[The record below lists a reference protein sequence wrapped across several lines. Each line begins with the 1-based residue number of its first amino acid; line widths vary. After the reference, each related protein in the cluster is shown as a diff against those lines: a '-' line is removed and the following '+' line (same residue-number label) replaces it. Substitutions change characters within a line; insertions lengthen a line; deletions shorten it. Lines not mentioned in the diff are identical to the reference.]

1 MGREYFFQ
9 YSTAGK
15 SFQFLFLLK
24 KIFMK
29 SDDRRGDNMVQY
41 AQKRRQPLIF
51 RGFPAFLLL
60 LCYQFRV
67 ETRLMSGNSDRS
79 SL

>member
-29 SDDRRGDNMVQY
+29 SDDRAGGICYNKGVSGP
-41 AQKRRQPLIF
+41 RRRRCLPGPLTDKQEVTDYEI
-51 RGFPAFLLL
+51 
-60 LCYQFRV
+60 CWY
-67 ETRLMSGNSDRS
+67 
-79 SL
+79 